1 MKKILLLVW
10 ILFFLFFET
19 SFAQSTIKGVIT
31 DQNQDPLSGAAI
43 TVKGTGTGTATNLQ
57 GAFTLNAAP
66 MQFLSSLTLVIQ
78 PKKFLWEAGLL
89 FLNL

>member
-31 DQNQDPLSGAAI
+31 DQNQDPLSAAAI
-43 TVKGTGTGTATNLQ
+43 TVKGTGTGTATNL
-57 GAFTLNAAP
+57 
-66 MQFLSSLTLVIQ
+66 
-78 PKKFLWEAGLL
+78 
-89 FLNL
+89 